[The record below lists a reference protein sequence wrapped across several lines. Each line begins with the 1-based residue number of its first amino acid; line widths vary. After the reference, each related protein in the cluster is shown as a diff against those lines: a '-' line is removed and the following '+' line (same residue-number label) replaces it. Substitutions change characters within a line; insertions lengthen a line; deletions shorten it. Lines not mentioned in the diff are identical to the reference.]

1 MEILELIFI
10 TIIAFFITPFISF
23 AMGFLVGLIIKI
35 TIGAN
40 IVAGLGLVGLNIPL
54 DSLPLFFATLTVIA
68 SFFNTT
74 PSSINKSKLN

>member
-10 TIIAFFITPFISF
+10 TIITFFITPFISF

-54 DSLPLFFATLTVIA
+54 NSLPLFFATLTVIA
-68 SFFNTT
+68 SFFNPT

>member
-54 DSLPLFFATLTVIA
+54 NSLPLFFATLTVIA
-68 SFFNTT
+68 SFFNPT